1 METQSNPV
9 LLRRSEVEA
18 RTGLAR
24 ATIYNMVRTGKFPAP
39 IPLTESG
46 RAVGWL
52 ESDVNE
58 YLQNRINAARA
69 NSAGGA

>member
-1 METQSNPV
+1 MDTTKPV
-9 LLRRSEVEA
+9 LLRRNDVEA

-24 ATIYNMVRTGKFPAP
+24 ATIYNMVRLGKFPAP

-52 ESDVNE
+52 ESDVDA
-58 YLQNRINAARA
+58 YLQNRIDAARPKVT
-69 NSAGGA
+69 GGE

>member
-1 METQSNPV
+1 MDTQPNPV
-9 LLRRSEVEA
+9 LLRRSDVEA

-24 ATIYNMVRTGKFPAP
+24 ATIYNLVRAGKFPPP

-52 ESDVNE
+52 ESDINQ
-58 YLQNRINAARA
+58 YLRSRIDAARSST
-69 NSAGGA
+69 NGGV